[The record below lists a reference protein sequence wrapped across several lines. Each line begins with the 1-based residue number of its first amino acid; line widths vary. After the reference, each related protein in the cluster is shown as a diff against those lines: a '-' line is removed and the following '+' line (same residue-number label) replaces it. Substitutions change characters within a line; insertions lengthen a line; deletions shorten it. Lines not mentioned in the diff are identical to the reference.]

1 MPITIGNGT
10 ITGISS
16 GGLPNGI
23 ITGTTVADNNI
34 TTAKLISS
42 LYANSNATSGYA
54 YLPNGMLFQWG
65 TATTAATTITITYP
79 ISFPTACQHVKIC
92 RYLAGDTGGIA
103 TTIIVGGPSTSPGI
117 SSQIFSVNSG
127 ITVYWTA
134 LGY

>member
-23 ITGTTVADNNI
+23 ITGTTVADGNI

-42 LYANSNATSGYA
+42 LYANSKTTNGYA
-54 YLPNGMLFQWG
+54 YLPNGLIFQWG
-65 TATTAATTITITYP
+65 TANTGATTITITYP
-79 ISFPTACQHVKIC
+79 IAFPTACFHVKIC
-92 RYLAGDTGGIA
+92 RYAAGDTAGVAAVIG
-103 TTIIVGGPSTSPGI
+103 VGGPSTTPGS
-117 SSQIFSVNSG
+117 SSQIFTVQSG

-134 LGY
+134 IGY